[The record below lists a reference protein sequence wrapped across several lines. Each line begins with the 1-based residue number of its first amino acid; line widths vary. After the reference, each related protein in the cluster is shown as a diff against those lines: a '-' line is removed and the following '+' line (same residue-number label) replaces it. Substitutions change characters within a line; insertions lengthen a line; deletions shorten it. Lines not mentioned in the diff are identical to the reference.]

1 MGKCPSRP
9 GGKTIALICGSA
21 VVGLLLLGVVGT
33 TAGNA
38 YHNMVDRASTE
49 LVGLQGAYYNHY
61 ADASLSY
68 LDDLVLAQNSKDEV
82 LGVTVPEGSLDDP
95 TFSTTLEAA
104 GLDSSRVIRTEDG
117 THVYLIAP
125 GDTLTS
131 LSAAFGY
138 SVDEL
143 ANFNQIRNVNLIY
156 ANSALRI
163 PVD

>member
-1 MGKCPSRP
+1 MGKCPSKP
-9 GGKTIALICGSA
+9 GGKTVALICGSA
-21 VVGLLLLGVVGT
+21 VVGLLLLGVVG
-33 TAGNA
+33 
-38 YHNMVDRASTE
+38 NMVDRASTE
-49 LVGLQGAYYNHY
+49 LVGLQGAYYNNY

-104 GLDSSRVIRTEDG
+104 GLDSSRVIQTEDG
-117 THVYLIAP
+117 THVYLIAS

-163 PVD
+163 PID

>member
-1 MGKCPSRP
+1 MGKCPSKP
-9 GGKTIALICGSA
+9 GGNTVALICGSV
-21 VVGLLLLGVVGT
+21 VVGLLLLGVVGIT
-33 TAGNA
+33 TGDA
-38 YHNMVDRASTE
+38 YHNMVDRTSTE
-49 LVGLQGAYYNHY
+49 LAGLQGVYYNNY

-104 GLDSSRVIRTEDG
+104 GLDSSRVIQTEDG

-125 GDTLTS
+125 SDTLIS

-163 PVD
+163 PID